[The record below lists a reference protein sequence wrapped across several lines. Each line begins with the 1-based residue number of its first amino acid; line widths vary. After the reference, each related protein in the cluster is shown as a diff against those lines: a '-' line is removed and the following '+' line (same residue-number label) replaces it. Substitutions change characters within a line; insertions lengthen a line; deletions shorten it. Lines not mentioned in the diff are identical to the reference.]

1 MNMNFAP
8 SAVAAVPTSNSK
20 QRMIL
25 TMSFI
30 ALVLLIAFVGPA
42 SAQGLEKVNEGVQK
56 IIDTLN
62 IISVGVVTIAVVIA
76 GYKIAFQAARM
87 NDVAPILIGGILVGA
102 AAQIAAF
109 LIQ

>member
-1 MNMNFAP
+1 MNMNI
-8 SAVAAVPTSNSK
+8 AVSSVRPAARFTRQ
-20 QRMIL
+20 QRL
-25 TMSFI
+25 TALTFC
-30 ALVLLIAFVGPA
+30 ALVLLAVIAGPA
-42 SAQGLEKVNEGVQK
+42 AAQGLEKVNEGVQK

-76 GYKIAFQAARM
+76 GYKIAFQNARM
-87 NDVAPILIGGILVGA
+87 SDVAPVLIGGILVGA